1 MFVGS
6 IQVELHLPGV
16 LSLKEKRFALKSIK
30 TKLGNQYNISIA
42 EVDYHD
48 KWQRAMLGIA
58 CVSKDKKFINETFS
72 KVIKFIDNDH
82 RVEIIDHLIEM
93 L

>member
-6 IQVELHLPGV
+6 MQVELHLHGV

-30 TKLGNQYNISIA
+30 TKLRNQYNISIA

-48 KWQRAMLGIA
+48 KWQRSLLGIA
-58 CVSKDKKFINETFS
+58 CVSKDKNFIDMTFA